1 MKLVDAGRLPSLSS
15 SKLTPP
21 NFQGSRDFPVH
32 LKKDAKTEIPDPID
46 IRTEFKFSNSLTNTP
61 EEVDRPVKQEGKLR
75 PVNEKIIE
83 NFYYVLNK
91 NMFKY

>member
-61 EEVDRPVKQEGKLR
+61 EEVDSAITKQEMRENNHRIQKENQRWKL
-75 PVNEKIIE
+75 
-83 NFYYVLNK
+83 YY
-91 NMFKY
+91 

>member
-91 NMFKY
+91 NMF

>member
-32 LKKDAKTEIPDPID
+32 LKKDAKTEIPDSID
-46 IRTEFKFSNSLTNTP
+46 IPAEFKFSNSLNNTP
-61 EEVDRPVKQEGKLR
+61 EEVDRPVKQEGKL
-75 PVNEKIIE
+75 N
-83 NFYYVLNK
+83 
-91 NMFKY
+91 